1 MPTHLTGR
9 QGGLFGGAASQ
20 GVTRPPSAGGTMP
33 LPGHTG
39 GMAPEQPHDSGG
51 TELGRFLRARRSQ
64 VTPADVGF
72 TPGTGVRRTPGLRRE
87 EVAAL
92 AGVSIDYY
100 TRLERGKET
109 RPSPA
114 VTDALARALKLDA
127 DEHEHLRALAARA
140 ARYAPEPPPAPSR
153 TVRPQLRLLL
163 ETLRPNPAYITSRTL
178 DVLAANPGATAL
190 YAGLDDWPAA
200 QRNIGRFL
208 FLHPAARD
216 IYADWDNQIRGCVA
230 RLRALAGTEPD
241 APDLANLVGELLLKS
256 PDFAKLWERYD
267 VTRRTVPPNKT
278 FHHPQVGTITLGF
291 QGMQLEGTPG
301 QRLGIYLAEPG
312 TPDHDAMILLDL
324 AVPRRTTQPAAQ
336 RQH

>member
-1 MPTHLTGR
+1 M
-9 QGGLFGGAASQ
+9 AA
-20 GVTRPPSAGGTMP
+20 
-33 LPGHTG
+33 
-39 GMAPEQPHDSGG
+39 EQQHDSSG

-72 TPGTGVRRTPGLRRE
+72 TTGAGVRRTPGLRRE

-114 VTDALARALKLDA
+114 VTDALARALKLDE

-140 ARYAPEPPPAPSR
+140 ARYAPEPPRAPSR
-153 TVRPQLRLLL
+153 AVRPQLKLLL

-178 DVLAANPGATAL
+178 DLLAANPGAMAL
-190 YAGLDDWPAA
+190 YAGIGEWPAA

-230 RLRALAGTEPD
+230 RLRALAGTDPD
-241 APDLANLVGELLLKS
+241 APDLAALVGELLLKS
-256 PDFAKLWERYD
+256 PEFARLWERYD
-267 VTRRTVPPNKT
+267 VTRRTPAPDKT

-312 TPDHDAMILLDL
+312 TPHYDAMILLDMTAL
-324 AVPRRTTQPAAQ
+324 RPTQQPAA
-336 RQH
+336 RVLPLTDEPVA